1 MNGNNV
7 VLIPALNPSET
18 LIDYVQELI
27 SAGFERIVVV
37 DDGSAAENQYIF
49 SELEDNDQVFLLH
62 HAKNYGKGRALKND
76 FILYSIAGRMI
87 LLARGLSLPIRTVS
101 IWQRMFFV

>member
-49 SELEDNDQVFLLH
+49 SHKEDNNRFYYLPYVIFH
-62 HAKNYGKGRALKND
+62 NVW
-76 FILYSIAGRMI
+76 FI
-87 LLARGLSLPIRTVS
+87 
-101 IWQRMFFV
+101 

>member
-1 MNGNNV
+1 MYFSADIRLKYGTSSERNDHQMNGNNV

-49 SELEDNDQVFLLH
+49 SELEDNDQVFCCITP
-62 HAKNYGKGRALKND
+62 K
-76 FILYSIAGRMI
+76 IM
-87 LLARGLSLPIRTVS
+87 AREEH
-101 IWQRMFFV
+101 

>member
-1 MNGNNV
+1 MKGNNV

-27 SAGFERIVVV
+27 SSGFERIVVV

-49 SELEDNDQVFLLH
+49 SELNGNDEVFLLH
-62 HAKNYGKGRALKND
+62 HAKNYGKGRALKNGFN
-76 FILYSIAGRMI
+76 FILNRWKDDPSM
-87 LLARGLSLPIRTVS
+87 RGISLPIRTVN
-101 IWQRMFFV
+101 IWQRTFFV